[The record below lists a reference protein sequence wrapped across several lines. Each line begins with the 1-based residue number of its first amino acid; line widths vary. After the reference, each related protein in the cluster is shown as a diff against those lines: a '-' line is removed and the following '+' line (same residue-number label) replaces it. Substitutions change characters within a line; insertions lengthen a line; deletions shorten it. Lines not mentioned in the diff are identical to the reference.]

1 MLWGWCVG
9 NGGSITG
16 GGEVRATEHF
26 HVECQTSLTLLKSI
40 YKNVQKTQK
49 PNKTQQKITK
59 NNKNLA
65 KKQKNGIFIIEH
77 KFLTVAT
84 A

>member
-9 NGGSITG
+9 NDGSITG

-49 PNKTQQKITK
+49 PNKTQQKI
-59 NNKNLA
+59 A
-65 KKQKNGIFIIEH
+65 KE
-77 KFLTVAT
+77 
-84 A
+84 